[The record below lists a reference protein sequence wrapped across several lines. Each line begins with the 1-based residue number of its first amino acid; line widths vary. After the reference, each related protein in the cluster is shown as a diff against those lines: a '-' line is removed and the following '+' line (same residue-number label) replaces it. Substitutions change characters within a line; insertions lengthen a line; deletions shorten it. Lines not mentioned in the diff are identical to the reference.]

1 MGYLASG
8 AKPDGAAAPSADGA
22 TLFSP
27 TTGKKVAPAGA
38 VPAELRCEIN
48 GHLMRDPVRTP
59 AGRVFERE
67 TIELWLRTRGSVCP
81 ISGAPLTAD
90 DLAPEA
96 ELRRAIMR
104 YHIQQHAA
112 AGGAAD
118 ADDGD
123 VYDF

>member
-1 MGYLASG
+1 MGYLAAG

-81 ISGAPLTAD
+81 VSGAPLTGD
-90 DLAPEA
+90 
-96 ELRRAIMR
+96 ELVPDEERRTAIMR
-104 YHIQQHAA
+104 WHIQQHAA
-112 AGGAAD
+112 ATAGEDD
-118 ADDGD
+118 ADI
-123 VYDF
+123 YDF